1 MSGLLLLETDCG
13 VGKFGLELVH
23 GGMSWKLGAVEVRS
37 VSGEGLVGFIEF
49 LVSLVVYCII
59 ILCGALKA

>member
-23 GGMSWKLGAVEVRS
+23 VPVAEDL
-37 VSGEGLVGFIEF
+37 LVINFVPPVFNGIT
-49 LVSLVVYCII
+49 
-59 ILCGALKA
+59 G